1 MSTMQSTTKLN
12 VRPLHPIGVEVLNLN
27 LAAGLGAALFEPL
40 HDLLLRQG
48 LVLIRKQALSDAQ
61 FQRFGEL
68 FGAPERPMH
77 ELHDGQAPSV
87 DTFQFGH
94 ADGRDLSQ
102 LPMYTLL
109 YGAEIPQDVEGRPP
123 DETMFISALAAYQE
137 LAPELETRLAGMHA
151 VHGSDGKS
159 EDIHHPLLR
168 ANPLTGKCVL
178 FVSEGQVTR
187 IAELPEDESTAFL
200 DQLFA
205 HLASDKYVYRHKWK
219 PGDLMIWDHN
229 SIQHK
234 AGSDYKPEQSSC
246 IKRITIKTSSRQIP
260 DAE

>member
-1 MSTMQSTTKLN
+1 MQSTTKLN
-12 VRPLHPIGVEVLNLN
+12 VRPLHPIGVEILNLN

-61 FQRFGEL
+61 FQQFGEL
-68 FGAPERPMH
+68 FGTP
-77 ELHDGQAPSV
+77 
-87 DTFQFGH
+87 GH
-94 ADGRDLSQ
+94 LDESDLSE

-109 YGAEIPQDVEGRPP
+109 YGAEIPQDVEGRPA
-123 DETMFISALAAYQE
+123 DETMFISALTAYQE

-159 EDIHHPLLR
+159 QDIHRPVLR
-168 ANPLTGKCVL
+168 AHPLTGKCVL
-178 FVSEGQVTR
+178 FVSEGHVTR
-187 IAELPEDESTAFL
+187 IAELPEDESTALL

-205 HLASDKYVYRHKWK
+205 HLASGKYVYRHKWK

-246 IKRITIKTSSRQIP
+246 IKRITIKTSSRQSP
-260 DAE
+260 DVE